1 MAEPRQTITRPLFGP
16 DGALTKQQVYEMID
30 AARRGATFFKFV
42 LSPDPSREDRFKDLD
57 LWELTRNSI
66 GKIQTRFGVLPFVG
80 VIHNDHTPLRHVHG
94 FFLVPGRLSRQEFA
108 SLKRLWKTASF
119 EAARQRRM
127 LDRMRGTPRL
137 QRLRTHAFR
146 VQHPRSVS
154 RTKGFV
160 RTLKPMPLQP
170 GCGSCG
176 YGLLTGITRARLYC
190 PSCHKPLAQKR
201 ARGRGFGGGA

>member
-1 MAEPRQTITRPLFGP
+1 
-16 DGALTKQQVYEMID
+16 MID

-42 LSPDPSREDRFKDLD
+42 LSPDPNKEDPFKDLD

-66 GKIQTRFGVLPFVG
+66 GKIQTRFGPLPFVG

-108 SLKRLWKTASF
+108 SLKKLWKIASF

-127 LDRMRGTPRL
+127 LDRVQNNPRL
-137 QRLRTHAFR
+137 LRLRTLSTRAR
-146 VQHPRSVS
+146 EATLTTPP
-154 RTKGFV
+154 RTKNRV
-160 RTLKPMPLQP
+160 RTLRPMPLQP

-176 YGLLTGITRARLYC
+176 YGLFTGIARARLYC
-190 PSCHKPLAQKR
+190 PSCHKPLGQKR
-201 ARGRGFGGGA
+201 TRGRGFGGGG